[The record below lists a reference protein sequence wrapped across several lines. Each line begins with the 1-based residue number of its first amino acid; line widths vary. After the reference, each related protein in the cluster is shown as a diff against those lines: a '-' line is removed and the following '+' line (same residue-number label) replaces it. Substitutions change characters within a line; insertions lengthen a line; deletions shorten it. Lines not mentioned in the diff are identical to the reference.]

1 MNQTWAD
8 ALADFVYNTLTVGVG
23 DAAWDLFYYALWALN
38 GYNTI
43 PCDFIARFPALF
55 GEC

>member
-8 ALADFVYNTLTVGVG
+8 AFADFLYNTITVGVG

-38 GYNTI
+38 EYNTI
-43 PCDFIARFPALF
+43 PCDLIARFPSLF